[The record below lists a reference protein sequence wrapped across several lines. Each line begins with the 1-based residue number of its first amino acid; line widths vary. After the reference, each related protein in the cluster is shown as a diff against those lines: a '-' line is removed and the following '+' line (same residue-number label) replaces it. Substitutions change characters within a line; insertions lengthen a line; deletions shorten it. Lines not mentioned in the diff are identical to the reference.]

1 VTKRPFRAAFVEAAD
16 GIFRT
21 LVTQRNFRIQGI
33 IAICVLAVAAILHL
47 DPWSWGILVLS
58 IVLVL
63 ASELFNTCLEHL
75 IDLVQP
81 ETHPLARAAKHAGA
95 AAVLAASIGAA
106 AAGCIIFGTA
116 IVHRLRPHW

>member
-81 ETHPLARAAKHAGA
+81 GTHPLARAAKHAGA

>member
-1 VTKRPFRAAFVEAAD
+1 VAKRPFRTAFVDAAD
-16 GIFRT
+16 GIFQA

-33 IAICVLAVAAILHL
+33 IAICVLVLAAIVHVSL
-47 DPWSWGILVLS
+47 WSWAILVLA
-58 IVLVL
+58 IALVL

-81 ETHPLARAAKHAGA
+81 EAHPLARAAKHAGA